1 MDDIVRI
8 VPIFDQ
14 SAPTIWADF
23 LRIQRDTTSAV
34 YNAQVSDA
42 LCRNAMDEYTRDFKN
57 AGAFAF
63 GAYTGDK
70 MVGFVRGNIER
81 SSMYIAGVYILPEYR
96 GMRLGS
102 RLLGAAER
110 SASLATGYSELHAI
124 VGAETFYAQPRTGYS
139 CSYSNVYTKP
149 IHKSGRSSTVPVFR
163 LNSALSRAIKQ
174 MLAPYDI
181 QQDKHMPMFVYMSA
195 DFKPIGVAVSKSDK
209 FHDAIT
215 VISDATPAS
224 MVNMVRRQLDNAIK
238 PFTDR

>member
-1 MDDIVRI
+1 MDGIIRI

-14 SAPTIWADF
+14 SAPTVWADF
-23 LRIQRDTTSAV
+23 LRIQRDTTSVV
-34 YNAQVSDA
+34 YNPEMSDA
-42 LCRNAMDEYTRDFKN
+42 LCRDALDEYARDFKN

-63 GAYTGDK
+63 GAYDADK
-70 MVGFVRGNIER
+70 MVGFIRGNIER
-81 SSMYIAGVYILPEYR
+81 ASMYIAGVYILPEYR

-102 RLLGAAER
+102 RLLNAAER

-124 VGAETFYAQPRTGYS
+124 TGVETFYAQKRTGYS

-149 IHKSGRSSTVPVFR
+149 IHKMGRSGTVPVFR
-163 LNSALSRAIKQ
+163 LNSGLSRAVKQ

-181 QQDKHMPMFVYMSA
+181 QLGKHMPVFVYMDA

-209 FHDAIT
+209 FHDGIT
-215 VISDATPAS
+215 VISDAAPAPL
-224 MVNMVRRQLDNAIK
+224 VNMVRRNLDNAIK